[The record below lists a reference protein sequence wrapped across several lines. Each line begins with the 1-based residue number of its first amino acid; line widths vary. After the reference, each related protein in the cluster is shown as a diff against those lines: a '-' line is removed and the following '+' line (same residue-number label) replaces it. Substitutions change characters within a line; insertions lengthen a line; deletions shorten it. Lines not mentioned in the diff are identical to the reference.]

1 MKLKK
6 LVHFF
11 ILIALLSCNENST
24 KKILTESKGKQNE
37 IILVI
42 DDDSWEGAIGDT
54 LRKIFQFEIDGLPQP
69 EQFFNLVK
77 ITPSQFTR
85 FFRTHKR

>member
-1 MKLKK
+1 MR
-6 LVHFF
+6 
-11 ILIALLSCNENST
+11 IQP
-24 KKILTESKGKQNE
+24 KILTESKAQKQNE

-42 DDDSWEGAIGDT
+42 DDNSWEGPLET

-69 EQFFNLVK
+69 EQFFNLVQ

-85 FFRTHKR
+85 FLEHIKT